1 MTTIGLSA
9 NDQLLAVTLS
19 PKVASGQ
26 QNTVDIHVEFSDDW
40 DGFVKSAVFFTSND
54 TNTIFEKVLTNG
66 ECVIPAEVMSKDDI
80 PLQANTRL
88 IEAFFIFRHTFYR

>member
-9 NDQLLAVTLS
+9 NDQLLAVTLN

-88 IEAFFIFRHTFYR
+88 IEAFFYI